1 MSGLSSKYSPKIL
14 DHAKQSVI
22 DSLNTALKRVIQK
35 RAEATDD
42 LIGNKIASWIMKV
55 SEKSRQKNSETVRNE
70 NDKELLKER
79 YIYVYIYWEERQKI
93 INVLR
98 LI

>member
-42 LIGNKIASWIMKV
+42 LIGNKIASWIVKV

-79 YIYVYIYWEERQKI
+79 YIYIYWEERQKI
-93 INVLR
+93 INDLR